1 MRPVYLAGGAHT
13 PYIGKFHP
21 DFVWKGHPEYGQRE
35 NPDTEGYI
43 RRVVP
48 DALAAV
54 GADGTA
60 VDKAYVANF
69 AGGLFDDQAHLG
81 PFLAAADRGLRG
93 KPAMRIEGACASGG
107 LAMAA
112 GIDAIRAGA
121 EVVLVVGAEVQTTR
135 NAKEGADFLARASH
149 YKRQRGVDPFTFPA
163 LLARR
168 VKMAVEAGE
177 LTMDD
182 LALTSVKA
190 YANANRNPNAHMRAV
205 EMTFERASTPGPD
218 NPVFLSNP
226 ELRPWLRVSD
236 CSQVSDGASAIV
248 LASAEGLARLGRSKA
263 DALEILAC
271 AVSCAPIDEDSS
283 GVDLDNIHA
292 AVTRAYAEADLRPAD
307 VQVAE
312 VHDCFTIAE
321 VLMYEAIGLAPKGG
335 GAKLV
340 REGYT
345 QIDGRVPVN
354 TGGGLVGFGHP
365 VGATGVKQALEIW
378 RQCKGLCG
386 DYQMPRTPGIGLS
399 ANMGGDD
406 RTAVVTL
413 YRDAG

>member
-1 MRPVYLAGGAHT
+1 MRPVYIAGGAHT
-13 PYIGKFHP
+13 PFIGKFHP
-21 DFVWKGHPEYGQRE
+21 DFIWKGHPDFGTRE
-35 NPDTEGYI
+35 NPDTEAYI
-43 RRVVP
+43 RSVVP
-48 DALAAV
+48 AALSHA
-54 GADGTA
+54 GGDGGA

-69 AGGLFDDQAHLG
+69 AGGLFDNQAHLG
-81 PFLAAADRGLRG
+81 PFLAAADKGLRS

-107 LAMAA
+107 LAMSA

-121 EVVLVVGAEVQTTR
+121 DVVLVVGAEVQTTR
-135 NAKEGADFLARASH
+135 NAKDGADFLARASH
-149 YKRQRGVDPFTFPA
+149 YKRQRGLDPFTFPA

-182 LALTSVKA
+182 LALASVKA
-190 YANANRNPNAHMRAV
+190 YSNANKNPYAHMRSV
-205 EMTFERASTPGPD
+205 EMTYERASTPSKA
-218 NPVFLSNP
+218 NPTFLSNP
-226 ELRPWLRVSD
+226 ELRPYLRVSD

-248 LASAEGLARLGRSKA
+248 LASEAGLARLGRAKG
-263 DALEILAC
+263 DTVEILAC

-292 AVTRAYAEADLRPAD
+292 AVTRAYAEADLGPDAI
-307 VQVAE
+307 QVAE

-321 VLMYEAIGLAPKGG
+321 VLMYEAIGVAEKGQ
-335 GAKLV
+335 GARFLKD
-340 REGYT
+340 GHAA
-345 QIDGRVPVN
+345 IDGKVPVN

-365 VGATGVKQALEIW
+365 VGATGVKQAFEVF
-378 RQCKGLCG
+378 RQMKGMCG
-386 DYQMPRTPGIGLS
+386 DYQMAKAPGVGLS

-406 RTAVVTL
+406 RTAVVTV

>member
-1 MRPVYLAGGAHT
+1 MRPVFIAGGAHT

-21 DFVWKGHPEYGQRE
+21 DFIWKGHPDYGTRE
-35 NPDTEGYI
+35 NPDTEAYI
-43 RRVVP
+43 RQVVP
-48 DALAAV
+48 QALAAV
-54 GADGTA
+54 GGDGGA

-69 AGGLFDDQAHLG
+69 AGGLFDNQAHLG

-107 LAMAA
+107 LAMSA

-135 NAKEGADFLARASH
+135 NAKDGADFLARASH
-149 YKRQRGVDPFTFPA
+149 YKRQRGLDPFTFPA

-168 VKMAVEAGE
+168 VKMAVDAGE
-177 LTMDD
+177 LTLDD
-182 LALTSVKA
+182 LALASVKA
-190 YANANRNPNAHMRAV
+190 YGNANRNPNAHMRAV
-205 EMTFERASTPGPD
+205 PMTFERASTPSKS

-226 ELRPWLRVSD
+226 ELRSYLRVSD

-248 LASAEGLARLGRSKA
+248 LASAEGLARLGRKRSEA
-263 DALEILAC
+263 VEILAC

-292 AVTRAYAEADLRPAD
+292 AVTRAYAEADVSPGD
-307 VQVAE
+307 IQVAE

-321 VLMYEAIGLAPKGG
+321 VLMYEAIGIADKGA
-335 GAKLV
+335 GARFLKDGHSAI
-340 REGYT
+340 EGK
-345 QIDGRVPVN
+345 VPVN

-365 VGATGVKQALEIW
+365 VGATGIKQALEVF
-378 RQCKGLCG
+378 REMKGRCG
-386 DYQMPRTPGIGLS
+386 AYQMPHLPGVGLS

-406 RTAVVTL
+406 RTAVVTV